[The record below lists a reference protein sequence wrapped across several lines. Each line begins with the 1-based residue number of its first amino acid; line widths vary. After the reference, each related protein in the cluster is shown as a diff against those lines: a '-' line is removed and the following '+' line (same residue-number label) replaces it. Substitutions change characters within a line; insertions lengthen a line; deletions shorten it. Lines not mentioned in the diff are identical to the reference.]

1 MGTSLKVS
9 ESGRG
14 FKSFVWTFL
23 WEKQVQ
29 VPSSRGKFTMGVSYI
44 PHGYFI
50 GLGMGRSEE
59 NIALLLS
66 PVFQWTEII
75 NSSCASDQVQTLGL
89 QP

>member
-1 MGTSLKVS
+1 
-9 ESGRG
+9 
-14 FKSFVWTFL
+14 
-23 WEKQVQ
+23 
-29 VPSSRGKFTMGVSYI
+29 MGVSHI

-59 NIALLLS
+59 SIALLLS